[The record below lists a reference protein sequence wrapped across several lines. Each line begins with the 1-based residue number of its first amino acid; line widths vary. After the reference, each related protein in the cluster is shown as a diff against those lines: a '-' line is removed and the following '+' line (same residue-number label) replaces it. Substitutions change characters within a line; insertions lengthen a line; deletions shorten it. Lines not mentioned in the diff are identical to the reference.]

1 MDTPSPVVLR
11 QRVLTNSAAEFV
23 ERRADLEA
31 LLQVR
36 SSSQNI
42 RPLQDSVEF
51 VTEMDRFAYK
61 GEVFE

>member
-1 MDTPSPVVLR
+1 MDAPSPVVLR